1 MQQHRAC
8 PSGAYSSL
16 TKCLLY
22 CINLAVTFSN
32 ACEEITN
39 HRCWKAG
46 RACIC
51 WWSSWPTVEGRHVGL
66 QNYDR
71 SLERTGPKICEA
83 STTKKIQ
90 RSGANV
96 SLALPGL
103 SSYKQNFALFC
114 VYVSFNVFVS
124 QTGVFFRVLGDLGG
138 FSVLFKSLLG

>member
-16 TKCLLY
+16 TRCLLY

-32 ACEEITN
+32 DCEEITN
-39 HRCWKAG
+39 HSRWKAG

-51 WWSSWPTVEGRHVGL
+51 WWSSWPTVGRRHVGL

-71 SLERTGPKICEA
+71 SLERTGLKICEA
-83 STTKKIQ
+83 STTKKVQ
-90 RSGANV
+90 HSGANV

-103 SSYKQNFALFC
+103 SSCKQNFALFC
-114 VYVSFNVFVS
+114 VFFFYKQAFSLEFWGIWEVFLCCS
-124 QTGVFFRVLGDLGG
+124 SLRLGDII
-138 FSVLFKSLLG
+138 

>member
-16 TKCLLY
+16 TRCLLY

-32 ACEEITN
+32 DCEEITN
-39 HRCWKAG
+39 HSRWKAG

-51 WWSSWPTVEGRHVGL
+51 WWSSWPTVGRRHVGL

-71 SLERTGPKICEA
+71 SLEGTGPKICEA
-83 STTKKIQ
+83 STTKEVQ
-90 RSGANV
+90 HSGANV

-103 SSYKQNFALFC
+103 SSDKQNFALFC
-114 VYVSFNVFVS
+114 VSVAFNGFVS
-124 QTGVFFRVLGDLGG
+124 QTGFFLRVLGDLGG
-138 FSVLFKSLLG
+138 FSVLFKSPLG

>member
-8 PSGAYSSL
+8 PSGAYSAL
-16 TKCLLY
+16 TRCLLC

-32 ACEEITN
+32 DCVEITN
-39 HRCWKAG
+39 HSR

-51 WWSSWPTVEGRHVGL
+51 WWSSWPTVGRRHVGP

-83 STTKKIQ
+83 STTKKVQ
-90 RSGANV
+90 HSGPIV

-103 SSYKQNFALFC
+103 SSDKQNFALFC
-114 VYVSFNVFVS
+114 AYVAFNGLVS
-124 QTGVFFRVLGDLGG
+124 QTGLFFRVLGDLGG